1 MVVRVVLASRGL
13 IVRDG
18 DGVLCY
24 SHMDFERDFASLE
37 ELVERAHNGISKIL
51 PRKVE
56 EDDTDPGTTRTEG

>member
-1 MVVRVVLASRGL
+1 
-13 IVRDG
+13 
-18 DGVLCY
+18 
-24 SHMDFERDFASLE
+24 MDFERDFASLE